1 MIVRDGL
8 MLVDK
13 PVGMTSHDV
22 VDFIRARIKSRRVGH
37 AGILDPAATGLM
49 LMLLG
54 KGTKFS
60 SLLVNMSKRYVARFL
75 FGVETD
81 TFDSEGRV
89 VLQADP
95 GKIEKDEF
103 NGVLGDFTG
112 EVEQIIPPFSA
123 AKRGGVPSYKLA
135 RKGERFTPGHKVV
148 RIDSVKIVDFKWPEV
163 ALDISCSAGTYVRSM
178 AHQMGKSL
186 GCGGHLKSLRRMKI
200 GHFSVSAALTIDE
213 IKKASEISGMI
224 RSLREALPASP
235 AIYIKPQYYGAILNG
250 RPFMK
255 KYIAGDNYS
264 GDGGD
269 ISILM
274 GPDEKI
280 LALARLNN
288 LWNAMDKLG
297 PSEIL
302 GTYVRIIDEGCI
314 RAG

>member
-13 PVGMTSHDV
+13 PAGITSHDV
-22 VDFIRARIKSRRVGH
+22 VDFIRAQIKSRRVGH

-75 FGVETD
+75 FGVQTD
-81 TFDSEGRV
+81 TFDSEGSV
-89 VLQADP
+89 VSQADP
-95 GKIEKDEF
+95 GETEKDDF
-103 NGVLGDFTG
+103 IAVLRDFTG

-148 RIDSVKIVDFKWPEV
+148 RIDSVKIIDFQWPEV

-178 AHQMGKSL
+178 AHQIGKSL
-186 GCGGHLKSLRRMKI
+186 GCGGHLKTLRRMNI
-200 GHFSVSAALTIDE
+200 GHFSVSAASTVDE
-213 IKKASEISGMI
+213 IRRAEDISGLI
-224 RSLREALPASP
+224 RPLREALPTSP
-235 AIYIKPQYYGAILNG
+235 SIYIKPQYYGAILNG

-255 KYIAGDNYS
+255 KYIAGDNNS

-269 ISILM
+269 ISMLM

-288 LWNAMDKLG
+288 LWDAKDRLG